1 MGEGRSILMNKSVKG
16 EKNMRWHEVMKKGL
30 MSAAGALAAVSMIG
44 VTAFADEAGSVIETV
59 SSAEYASVTGGT
71 VKADNRLSMRSDA
84 NVPNVTYTY
93 TIANGT
99 AQTGET
105 DGDLPV
111 YAGSDKTVTNG
122 MMPTLVDA
130 GPAASES
137 DKSNKVSFAVGQS
150 TKNSENGK
158 YADSSLTVDFSKVE
172 FKEPGVYRYVLTQE
186 PTKGVRGIVDDTD
199 PTRVLD
205 VYVENASDQTAASP
219 DLKVAGYVLSNVD
232 EKDAVKAD
240 GTSQSSTKKNGWQ
253 NSYNTVNLTIKSTVS
268 GNQASRDRYFRY
280 TVTISGAA
288 AGTKYDVDLSNAD
301 SETKTN
307 GFSQARHTNPS
318 SITAGK
324 SSTAEAVPV
333 KAKGQRE
340 VRAFAA
346 GALLPIDDQV
356 LVADAG
362 GSSANSSDAEG
373 TVTQDFWLRH
383 GQSITIKGLPKTATY
398 SVTEDKDDLDQ
409 NGYTASLTDKKGDT
423 LNGDGSGSPAVVM
436 DSSTKVADGAVTED
450 TALTI
455 DNHKEGAVPTGI
467 LIDYAPYIVGIVLAA
482 AAVVVLTV
490 RKKRQ

>member
-1 MGEGRSILMNKSVKG
+1 
-16 EKNMRWHEVMKKGL
+16 MKKGL
-30 MSAAGALAAVSMIG
+30 MSAAGVITAVSMIG
-44 VTAFADEAGSVIETV
+44 MPAFAEDTGAFIENGSTAAYEAVK
-59 SSAEYASVTGGT
+59 GGT
-71 VKADNRLSMRSDA
+71 VEADNHLNMRADA
-84 NVPNVTYTY
+84 NVPNVTFTY
-93 TIANGT
+93 SIANGT

-111 YAGSDKTVTNG
+111 YAGSDKAVTNG
-122 MMPTLVDA
+122 MMPALVDA
-130 GPAASES
+130 GPDASES
-137 DKSNKVSFAVGQS
+137 DKSNKASFAVGQS
-150 TKNSENGK
+150 TQNSENGK

-186 PTKGVRGIVDDTD
+186 PTKGVRGIEDDQD
-199 PTRVLD
+199 ATRVLD
-205 VYVENASDQTAASP
+205 VYVENATDKKAEASSQ
-219 DLKVAGYVLSNVD
+219 LTIAGYILSNTND
-232 EKDAVKAD
+232 TDPVKED
-240 GTSQSSTKKNGWQ
+240 GSSQEETKTNGWQ
-253 NSYNTVNLTIKSTVS
+253 NTYNTVNLTIKSTVS

>member
-1 MGEGRSILMNKSVKG
+1 
-16 EKNMRWHEVMKKGL
+16 MRLHAVMKKGL
-30 MSAAGALAAVSMIG
+30 MSAAGIMAAVSMIG
-44 VTAFADEAGSVIETV
+44 VTAFADEAGSVTETGSSAAYTSVKGETV
-59 SSAEYASVTGGT
+59 KV
-71 VKADNRLSMRSDA
+71 DNRLSMREDA
-84 NVPNVTYTY
+84 NVPNVTFTY

-99 AQTGET
+99 AQTGEA

-111 YAGSDKTVTNG
+111 YAGSDQTVTNG
-122 MMPTLVDA
+122 VMPDLIEA
-130 GPAASES
+130 GSAAGSG
-137 DKSNKVSFAVGQS
+137 KVTFAVDQS
-150 TKNSENGK
+150 TQNSENGK

-186 PTKGVRGIVDDTD
+186 PTKGVRGIEDDQD
-199 PTRVLD
+199 ATRVLD
-205 VYVENASDQTAASP
+205 VYVENGTDKQG
-219 DLKVAGYVLSNVD
+219 LKVAGYILSNVND
-232 EKDAVKAD
+232 TDPVKAD
-240 GTSQSSTKKNGWQ
+240 GTSQQKSAGWQ
-253 NSYNTVNLTIKSTVS
+253 NAYNTVNLTIKSTVS

-301 SETKTN
+301 SETRSN

-333 KAKGQRE
+333 NANSQRE

-346 GALLPIDDQV
+346 GAFLPIDDQV

-362 GSSANSSDAEG
+362 GSSAKSSDAEG